1 MQNFHQ
7 TGMGKT
13 FFERTVPELVE
24 QLKRLNENIE
34 RAWKQD
40 EELRDKDKEHTKV
53 AQKDW

>member
-13 FFERTVPELVE
+13 FFERTIPELVQ

-40 EELRDKDKEHTKV
+40 EEISNKDKEHTK
-53 AQKDW
+53 KDW